1 MAELEPEEFQRWSD
15 IYYKA
20 STSLENREQNV
31 DEAAE
36 LIEKVRW
43 LLPAVLQLSIAFR
56 MHQII
61 LASQRWLRNFPRCFN
76 IRRLLWWKR
85 HIRQYCK
92 FLKKTAYTVT
102 RPFSKFRCIFLKK
115 ANFVSGECLLIRFFF
130 FGPEVIWSYWV
141 IVSISFLCF
150 RIFLTEF
157 VPVGSH
163 SHWGQAPRGRRRL
176 VFCCCKNLDKSL

>member
-61 LASQRWLRNFPRCFN
+61 LASQQWLRNFPRCFN
-76 IRRLLWWKR
+76 IRGLLWWKR

-92 FLKKTAYTVT
+92 FLKKNSLHCNT
-102 RPFSKFRCIFLKK
+102 PFFEIQMHFFEEGELCFRRVFIDP
-115 ANFVSGECLLIRFFF
+115 VFF
-130 FGPEVIWSYWV
+130 FGPEVICSYWV
-141 IVSISFLCF
+141 TVSISFLCF